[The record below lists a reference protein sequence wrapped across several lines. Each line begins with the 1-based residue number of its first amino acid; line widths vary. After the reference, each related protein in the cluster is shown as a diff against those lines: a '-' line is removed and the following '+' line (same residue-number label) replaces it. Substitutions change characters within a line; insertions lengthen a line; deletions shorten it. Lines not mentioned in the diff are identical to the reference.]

1 MAYPLPP
8 EIHITSHREQWALL
22 FPVAAIAVVALT
34 AIGATAVFGDEV
46 LEAAGVEPDWTG
58 PLLGIGG
65 MVGLGL
71 AVWAAIMI
79 GSRAMERHQVRR
91 VYRNALARWPQY
103 ATEAQWRQVI
113 EKDSRPD
120 GNWLETAIPAG
131 ILTAVIAAIA
141 VPAGFQRMWSMVTVL
156 AAFWLLLLGLVAGRR
171 WNQRREQRAD
181 RRRRERLAPF
191 PACVLS
197 AEGFYHEDWGLV
209 EIDNVTDVRVIP
221 ASEVPGLRK
230 QVLGQARAGEI
241 DLRLEPL
248 DSRLARSGWSLLQLT
263 LDSRVK
269 RTLWDQLG
277 GLLSSDHQEHRDPMP
292 VSVLHVRVPPG
303 REAEAGQVVT
313 LLRTRWLASAG
324 TPW

>member
-8 EIHITSHREQWALL
+8 QIHVTSHREQWALL
-22 FPVAAIAVVALT
+22 FPVAAIAVVAFT

-46 LEAAGVEPDWTG
+46 LDAAGVEPDWTG

-65 MVGLGL
+65 IVGLGL
-71 AVWAAIMI
+71 AVWAAIMV
-79 GSRAMERHQVRR
+79 GSRAWERQQVRR

-131 ILTAVIAAIA
+131 IVGAVIAAIA
-141 VPAGFQRMWSMVTVL
+141 VPAGIQQLWAVVAAL
-156 AAFWLLLLGLVAGRR
+156 AAFWLLALGLIAGRR

-181 RRRRERLAPF
+181 VRRRGRLAPY

-209 EIDNVTDVRVIP
+209 EIDNMTDVQVVP
-221 ASEVPGLRK
+221 AGEVPGLRK
-230 QVLGQARAGEI
+230 RVLRQARAGEI
-241 DLRLEPL
+241 DVRLEPL
-248 DSRLARSGWSLLQLT
+248 DSQLARSGWSLLQLT

-269 RTLWDQLG
+269 RTLWHQLG
-277 GLLSSDHQEHRDPMP
+277 GLLTSDHEHRDPMP

-303 REAEAGQVVT
+303 REAEAGQVIT
-313 LLRTRWLASAG
+313 LLRTRWLASRA
-324 TPW
+324 TIW

>member
-1 MAYPLPP
+1 MAYPTPP
-8 EIHITSHREQWALL
+8 EIHVTSHRQQWALL
-22 FPVAAIAVVALT
+22 FSVASIAVLMLAAMGGTV
-34 AIGATAVFGDEV
+34 VFGDEV
-46 LEAAGVEPDWTG
+46 LDAAGVEPDWTG

-65 MVGLGL
+65 IVALAA
-71 AVWAAIMI
+71 AVWAAIMV
-79 GSRAMERHQVRR
+79 GSQAWERQQVRR

-181 RRRRERLAPF
+181 RRRRERLAPY

-209 EIDNVTDVRVIP
+209 EIDTVTDVRVIP

-230 QVLGQARAGEI
+230 RVLGQARAGEI
-241 DLRLEPL
+241 DLQLEPL
-248 DSRLARSGWSLLQLT
+248 DSRLARSGWSLLQVT

-269 RTLWDQLG
+269 RTLWDQLT
-277 GLLSSDHQEHRDPMP
+277 GLRGTDHEHRDPMP
-292 VSVLHVRVPPG
+292 ISVLHVRVPPG
-303 REAEAGQVVT
+303 REAEAGQVIT
-313 LLRTRWLASAG
+313 LIRTRWLTSTG

>member
-1 MAYPLPP
+1 MAYPTPP
-8 EIHITSHREQWALL
+8 EIHVTSHRQQWALL
-22 FPVAAIAVVALT
+22 FSVASIAVLMLAAVGST
-34 AIGATAVFGDEV
+34 VVFGDEV
-46 LEAAGVEPDWTG
+46 LDAAGVEPDWTG

-65 MVGLGL
+65 IVALAA
-71 AVWAAIMI
+71 AVWAAIMV
-79 GSRAMERHQVRR
+79 GSQAWERQQVRR

-141 VPAGFQRMWSMVTVL
+141 VPAGLQRMWSIVTVL

-181 RRRRERLAPF
+181 RRRRERLAPY

-209 EIDNVTDVRVIP
+209 EIDTVTGVRVIP

-230 QVLGQARAGEI
+230 RVLGQARAGDI
-241 DLRLEPL
+241 DLQLEPL

-269 RTLWDQLG
+269 RTLWDQLS
-277 GLLSSDHQEHRDPMP
+277 GLLGADHEHRDPMP
-292 VSVLHVRVPPG
+292 ISVLHVRVPPG
-303 REAEAGQVVT
+303 REAVAGQVVT
-313 LLRTRWLASAG
+313 LIRTRWLTSAG